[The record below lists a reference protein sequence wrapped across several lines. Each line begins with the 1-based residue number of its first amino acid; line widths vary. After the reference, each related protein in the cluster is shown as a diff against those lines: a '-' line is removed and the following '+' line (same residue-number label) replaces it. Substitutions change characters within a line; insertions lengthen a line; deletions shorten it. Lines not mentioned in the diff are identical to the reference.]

1 MDFGLGGAVFP
12 ETKTKRK
19 FGFCEKTL
27 RTAGQMDFVNSV
39 LVLKTKEKRRKFY
52 DMKVGLDC
60 LTGCGGTLSRGNHD
74 CAEGS
79 VELKVRRTSN
89 KSI

>member
-19 FGFCEKTL
+19 FGFCENTL

-39 LVLKTKEKRRKFY
+39 LVLKTKEKKKKILRYESGIRLRDWMWGHSFAWQPR
-52 DMKVGLDC
+52 L
-60 LTGCGGTLSRGNHD
+60 R
-74 CAEGS
+74 
-79 VELKVRRTSN
+79 
-89 KSI
+89 